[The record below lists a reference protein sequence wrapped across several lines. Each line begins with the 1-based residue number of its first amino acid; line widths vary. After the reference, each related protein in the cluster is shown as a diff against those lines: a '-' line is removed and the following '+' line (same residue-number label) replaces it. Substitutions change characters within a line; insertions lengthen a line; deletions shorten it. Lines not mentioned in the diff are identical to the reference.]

1 MSVIDINS
9 RMRYAARGRPGATLG
24 AGVDAG
30 LVSGR
35 KGQPDVS
42 NGFAGYP
49 ITARL
54 GAELRGLNEAVRDA
68 GAGAPQGRPEGGAVS
83 HVAAMLQKMRFA
95 SNQEH
100 ARAEPQNSSQS
111 EFESWHAQ
119 VDRARTAMMAKH
131 TGGMDAPAAPAEH
144 ELGIFSVTP
153 VGVNDGAATP
163 DVPQSLKL
171 MSFAT
176 TPTVGH
182 PMRKDIALGA
192 LDCYGDVGEM
202 LGRQVIVNIQ
212 GVSFTCVISQEVVD
226 AVRSGRT
233 LSSIMGSALQSAI
246 SNYSLIA
253 NGDVVDAAFDD
264 SVLNIRYVGD
274 ATKPLLVSAFS
285 EARSGV
291 DVWST
296 EIEMIGDEGHALRV
310 VAAPIDGVFAAFS
323 RSCIA
328 VDRRPFVNDNAFD
341 GTDDSSEVLDYSA
354 ALSENDKRSI
364 IEKAAMAMI
373 RKAKLTQAPDP

>member
-9 RMRYAARGRPGATLG
+9 RTRYAGRGRLG
-24 AGVDAG
+24 ASPVAGADAG

-35 KGQPDVS
+35 EAKADVGH
-42 NGFAGYP
+42 GFAGYP

-68 GAGAPQGRPEGGAVS
+68 SAGAPLGRPEGGAVS
-83 HVAAMLQKMRFA
+83 HVAAMLQKMRVA
-95 SNQEH
+95 SNEEH
-100 ARAEPQNSSQS
+100 ARAERQQPSKSD
-111 EFESWHAQ
+111 FESWHDQ
-119 VDRARTAMMAKH
+119 VDRARTAMMAKRD
-131 TGGMDAPAAPAEH
+131 GGMDAPAAPAEPGH
-144 ELGIFSVTP
+144 DIPPSR
-153 VGVNDGAATP
+153 
-163 DVPQSLKL
+163 KL
-171 MSFAT
+171 ISFAT

-192 LDCYGDVGEM
+192 LDRHGDVGDM
-202 LGRQVIVNIQ
+202 LGRRVIVNIQ
-212 GVSFTCVISQEVVD
+212 SVSFTCGISQEVVD
-226 AVRSGRT
+226 AVRSGLT
-233 LSSIMGSALQSAI
+233 LSSIMGSALQTAI
-246 SNYSLIA
+246 RNYALIA
-253 NGDVVDAAFDD
+253 NGDVVDAAFDG

-274 ATKPLLVSAFS
+274 ASKPLLVSAVS
-285 EARSGV
+285 EAHPEV

-296 EIEMIGDEGHALRV
+296 EIDILGDEGHALRV

-341 GTDDSSEVLDYSA
+341 VTADALEVLDYSA
-354 ALSENDKRSI
+354 ALSESDKRSI

-373 RKAKLTQAPDP
+373 RNAKRTQAPEP